1 MSPFRN
7 RSCRFFVGCLLLAIG
22 AGGCMTPGPNY
33 EPSKPDLPTAW
44 HSMPEGSTTSAETK
58 ELSRWWERF
67 DDPLLTSLIERA
79 LDANVGLRA
88 AEARIREARAVRR
101 GVAAGDG
108 PHVSV
113 GGSYKN
119 MHAPSGTSSNTRA
132 IGTDG
137 YETNQY
143 QVGFDASWEIDFF
156 GGIRRAVEAADA
168 DIEAQVE
175 AARGV
180 RVSLAAE
187 VASAYIDLRTAQKRL
202 MVAQAALE
210 TQKKTLALTRKRHQ
224 AGLVTKLDVA
234 NAEAQVASTESTI
247 PVLEVGARQA
257 SYALA
262 VLLDKMPGDLDGE
275 LALPAAIP
283 SALNRVP
290 LGVPGDL
297 CRRRPDIRKAEA
309 AIHAAMARVGV
320 ATADLFPK
328 IYLMGNVGYQSTSSS
343 TLLDWASRFWSI
355 GPSISLPV
363 FDSGKI
369 RSNMAVKE
377 AQQEQAVLNYRQ
389 TVLTALQEVENA
401 LIAATK
407 EASRQDALQQA
418 VEANRR
424 VLDLALR
431 LYSGGQT
438 DFLSVLQGERALYAS
453 EDALYQSFRTVSTQL
468 VALYKALGG
477 GWEAEGL

>member
-1 MSPFRN
+1 MFRFGDCCS
-7 RSCRFFVGCLLLAIG
+7 RWFIGCLLMALG
-22 AGGCMTPGPNY
+22 ASGCMTPGPSY
-33 EPSKPDLPTAW
+33 EPSKPDLPAAW
-44 HSMPEGSTTSAETK
+44 HSISGGATASMEAK
-58 ELSRWWERF
+58 DLSRWWERF

-79 LDANVGLRA
+79 LDANMGLRV

-119 MHAPSGTSSNTRA
+119 VHSPSGTSSNVRA
-132 IGTDG
+132 VGSDG

-143 QVGFDASWEIDFF
+143 QVGFDASWEIDIF

-168 DIEAQVE
+168 DIEVQVE

-187 VASAYIDLRTAQKRL
+187 VASAYVDLRTAQKRL
-202 MVAQAALE
+202 VVAQSALE
-210 TQKKTLALTRKRHQ
+210 TQKKTLDLTQKRYQ

-234 NAEAQVASTESTI
+234 NAEAQVASTESTL
-247 PVLEVGARQA
+247 PVLEVGSRQA

-262 VLLDKMPGDLDGE
+262 VLLGKAPGDLDAE
-275 LALPAAIP
+275 LSYPATIP
-283 SALNRVP
+283 SALDRVP
-290 LGVPGDL
+290 IGVPADL

-328 IYLMGNVGYQSTSSS
+328 ITLMGNVGYQSTSSS
-343 TLLDWASRFWSI
+343 TLLDWSSRFWSI
-355 GPSISLPV
+355 GPSVSLPV

-369 RSNMAVKE
+369 RSNIAVKE

-401 LIAATK
+401 LTAATK
-407 EASRQDALQQA
+407 EASRQDALRKA

-424 VLDLALR
+424 ALDLALR

-438 DFLSVLQGERALYAS
+438 DFLNVLQAEKALYAS
-453 EDALYQSFRTVSTQL
+453 EDTLYQSFRTVSTQL